1 MEINYWWVSL
11 FLMLMAVLV
20 IWLIKRNRK
29 DEKEWEREL
38 IQSEL
43 KPEENPDNDEP
54 GLKI

>member
-11 FLMLMAVLV
+11 FLLLMAVLV

-54 GLKI
+54 V